1 MDASAA
7 GAPDSPERVGLR
19 AAMRNALE
27 NVGAAAMQ
35 AVGFSAGTA
44 MPDAAGAGGPS
55 AADVQRITAE
65 IQRGASMSP
74 GAAAAVGIPDM
85 RAEVVP
91 GMWLA
96 RSDQQQCWCLECSPL
111 EALVC
116 TATCT
121 NEHIGLIP

>member
-7 GAPDSPERVGLR
+7 GAPDSPGRVGLR

-44 MPDAAGAGGPS
+44 VPGAAGAGGPS

-74 GAAAAVGIPDM
+74 GGAAAVGVPDM
-85 RAEVVP
+85 RSEVVP
-91 GMWLA
+91 GMWPA
-96 RSDQQQCWCLECSPL
+96 SSYQQQCWWLERCPL
-111 EALVC
+111 GALLAVQLQ
-116 TATCT
+116 ARL
-121 NEHIGLIP
+121 NIWD